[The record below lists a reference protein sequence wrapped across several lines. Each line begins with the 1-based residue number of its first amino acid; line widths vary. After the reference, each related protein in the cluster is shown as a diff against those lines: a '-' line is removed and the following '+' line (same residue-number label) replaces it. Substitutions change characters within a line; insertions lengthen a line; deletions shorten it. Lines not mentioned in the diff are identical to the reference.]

1 MCILNK
7 GSPFHWDESEQRLF
21 DALKKDLVSTPLEQ
35 RLFDA
40 LKKALVSTPL
50 INPPDH
56 NRYFL
61 LYLAATESSI
71 GMVLV

>member
-7 GSPFHWDESEQRLF
+7 GSPFHWDESEQHLF

-50 INPPDH
+50 INPQIIIDISFYISQQL
-56 NRYFL
+56 NLR
-61 LYLAATESSI
+61 LAWS
-71 GMVLV
+71 